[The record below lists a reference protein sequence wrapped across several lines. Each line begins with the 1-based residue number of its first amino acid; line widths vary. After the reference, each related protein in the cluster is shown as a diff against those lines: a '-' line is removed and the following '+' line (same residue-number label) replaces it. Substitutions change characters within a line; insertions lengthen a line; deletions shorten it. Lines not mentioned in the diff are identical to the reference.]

1 MDTEAGAALL
11 IRAEM
16 EQEGKRI
23 VDEARARGVT
33 LRLAGGLAVRLHC
46 AALDFCARDYSD
58 LDMVGLHRE
67 VDDLIAVFSG
77 LGYQEEFDVRL
88 ATQSRQARFVRPC
101 VHRDSGGLAT
111 HEDDHVDVFL
121 DVISMDHK
129 IHLDGRLWVEPYTIP
144 LTELLLTKLQIHRF
158 TDKDRQDVLT
168 ILGER
173 EVAEDDG
180 PGVVNA
186 AALAER
192 CASDWGLFYDVV
204 FNLQAV
210 GEDLGDSGLGEA
222 EVDHARAALT
232 RLVDA
237 IQAAPKSLAWRVRAK
252 VGTKRRWYSVVEEQ

>member
-1 MDTEAGAALL
+1 MDTEAGAALP

-23 VDEARARGVT
+23 VDEARTRGVT

-46 AALDFCARDYSD
+46 AAMDFCARDYSD

-67 VDDLIAVFSG
+67 IDDVIAVFSA

-88 ATQSRQARFVRPC
+88 ATQSRQARFARPC
-101 VHRDSGGLAT
+101 VHRDGGGLAV

-121 DVISMDHK
+121 NVISMDHK
-129 IHLDGRLWVEPYTIP
+129 IDLDGRLSIEPYTIP

-168 ILGER
+168 VLSECA
-173 EVAEDDG
+173 VAESDG

-186 AALAER
+186 VTLAER
-192 CASDWGLFYDVV
+192 CARDWGLFYDVV

-210 GEDLGDSGLGEA
+210 GEALDDSGLGEA
-222 EVDHARAALT
+222 ERDRVRAALT

-237 IQAAPKSLAWRVRAK
+237 IQTAPKSLAWRVRAK
-252 VGTKRRWYSVVEEQ
+252 VGTRRRWYKVVEEQ